1 MSAAQQWE
9 DVQVAEGGGRA
20 QHERQTAIKRTAH
33 GCPFGV
39 KGRGPLPVARDVVCL
54 VLREDL
60 AGEPVEC
67 RADELLLLEEMQ
79 SVEAVHLNRRHRGKH
94 RIGPLD
100 LRHRL
105 ATPLLLRPLS
115 FVYIAIF
122 VRLLLGLCRQDGLQR
137 VGVVDQLQ
145 GDEGEQPRPANL
157 LDLLLPGQQDDG
169 VLLLLERHQAAARSL
184 AAEAVVGAVPV
195 DDADQ
200 RVDGPVEGPADTAH
214 RQALLD
220 GLIR

>member
-79 SVEAVHLNRRHRGKH
+79 SVEAVHLNRPDRGKH
-94 RIGPLD
+94 SFGPLD
-100 LRHRL
+100 LRHWL
-105 ATPLLLRPLS
+105 VAPLFIGIIIPVS
-115 FVYIAIF
+115 
-122 VRLLLGLCRQDGLQR
+122 LLLGLCRLDGLER
-137 VGVVDQLQ
+137 VGVADQLQ
-145 GDEGEQPRPANL
+145 RGEGKEPRPADL
-157 LDLLLPGQQDDG
+157 LDLLLSGQQDDG